1 MLKLFTTSIPLV
13 NNLKYLI
20 DLLNHIGVGYSIRL
34 DIYGPVKDESY
45 WDGCKKSI
53 ENSPPN
59 VEISYKGEVESSKV
73 NAILGGYHFV
83 IRESLARNS
92 SNSLFY

>member
-1 MLKLFTTSIPLV
+1 
-13 NNLKYLI
+13 LKYLI
-20 DLLNHIGVGYSIRL
+20 DILNQIEDSYSIKL
-34 DIYGPVKDESY
+34 AIYGPIKDALY
-45 WDGCKKSI
+45 WEEFQKSI

-83 IRESLARNS
+83 TRDSLARNS